1 MKDSLSVV
9 SVLLVI
15 FYMGWFMWKQR
26 ELIQSQN
33 DYIDQL
39 EHDAIIQNILLQQVI
54 QEKESPI
61 YKKNYIIAAKTNQ
74 SFSLIF
80 NILLYNSTYDRR
92 NTRKSRR
99 N

>member
-54 QEKESPI
+54 QEKENPI
-61 YKKNYIIAAKTNQ
+61 HKRAI
-74 SFSLIF
+74 
-80 NILLYNSTYDRR
+80 
-92 NTRKSRR
+92 
-99 N
+99 

>member
-54 QEKESPI
+54 QEKENPI
-61 YKKNYIIAAKTNQ
+61 YKRAI
-74 SFSLIF
+74 
-80 NILLYNSTYDRR
+80 
-92 NTRKSRR
+92 
-99 N
+99 

>member
-9 SVLLVI
+9 SILLVI

-39 EHDAIIQNILLQQVI
+39 EHDSIIQNILLQQVI
-54 QEKESPI
+54 QEKENPI
-61 YKKNYIIAAKTNQ
+61 YKRII
-74 SFSLIF
+74 
-80 NILLYNSTYDRR
+80 
-92 NTRKSRR
+92 
-99 N
+99 

>member
-61 YKKNYIIAAKTNQ
+61 YKRTI
-74 SFSLIF
+74 
-80 NILLYNSTYDRR
+80 
-92 NTRKSRR
+92 
-99 N
+99 

>member
-61 YKKNYIIAAKTNQ
+61 YKRAI
-74 SFSLIF
+74 
-80 NILLYNSTYDRR
+80 
-92 NTRKSRR
+92 
-99 N
+99 

>member
-61 YKKNYIIAAKTNQ
+61 YKTTI
-74 SFSLIF
+74 
-80 NILLYNSTYDRR
+80 
-92 NTRKSRR
+92 
-99 N
+99 

>member
-39 EHDAIIQNILLQQVI
+39 EHDAIIQNILLQQAI

-61 YKKNYIIAAKTNQ
+61 YKRTI
-74 SFSLIF
+74 
-80 NILLYNSTYDRR
+80 
-92 NTRKSRR
+92 
-99 N
+99 